1 MASPSPRSAA
11 DHPKPHPAGDAWWCK
26 RCEVAFY
33 GESCP
38 GRHAHF
44 AHTEVLPLGVRAPE
58 WALSLYPYPPNA
70 GDPLPHGHLSFAPG
84 ANLTII
90 PWGKAAGERAPL
102 FLCAAASA
110 LNAGCSLFVRPIR
123 RGSVLP
129 GMPCAPPPPVR
140 PARPSPA
147 RALPQATSK
156 ARSTRAGCMPRRT
169 AGRKGWC
176 PRTTW
181 SGKCSARLVSAQQPL
196 RPRCRNSFRD
206 HVLLAGPILGDTS
219 CVQRDIGP

>member
-70 GDPLPHGHLSFAPG
+70 GDPLPHGHLAFAPG

-102 FLCAAASA
+102 FLCAGASAERWVFVVRSPHPSGLSAARYALRAASA
-110 LNAGCSLFVRPIR
+110 RASGPPLTR
-123 RGSVLP
+123 
-129 GMPCAPPPPVR
+129 PCAAAGDLKGTEHSGWLYAATDSGEKGLVPENYLERQVLGASR
-140 PARPSPA
+140 KRAAAPSPEMPQH
-147 RALPQATSK
+147 LP
-156 ARSTRAGCMPRRT
+156 
-169 AGRKGWC
+169 
-176 PRTTW
+176 
-181 SGKCSARLVSAQQPL
+181 
-196 RPRCRNSFRD
+196 
-206 HVLLAGPILGDTS
+206 
-219 CVQRDIGP
+219 